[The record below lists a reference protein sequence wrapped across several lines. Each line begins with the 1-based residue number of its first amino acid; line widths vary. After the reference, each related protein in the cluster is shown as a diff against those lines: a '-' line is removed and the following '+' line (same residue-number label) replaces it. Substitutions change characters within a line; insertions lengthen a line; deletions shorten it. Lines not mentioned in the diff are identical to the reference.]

1 MTSSAIHSDT
11 VFLGHPR
18 GLAYLKPVTGA
29 WIADG
34 WLDPKRTVMIGV
46 IMMTAGHGLTGFEQ
60 NFLLAIML
68 LACSFYFAGQQY
80 RATRSARR
88 QYPAVFQTLNASGA
102 TI

>member
-11 VFLGHPR
+11 VFLGHPG
-18 GLAYLKPVTGA
+18 GLAYLKPATGE

-34 WLDPKRTVMIGV
+34 WLNRKRTVIIGV

-68 LACSFYFAGQQY
+68 LARSFYFARQQY

-88 QYPAVFQTLNASGA
+88 QYPAIFQTLHASG
-102 TI
+102 TLI